1 MGMHET
7 GPDPADLFIRKQ
19 REFFHTTAT
28 HSYDY
33 RLNELQK
40 LKKAIL
46 AFEDR
51 IHAALKKDLGKS
63 AFESYASEVGFTL
76 YELSNTIKHLKK
88 WMKPKRVRTPLL
100 NQPGSSRI
108 YYTPLGVNLII
119 SPFNYPFALT
129 FTPLIAAIA
138 AGNTAVIKTSEDTP
152 HTSGVIEGMIH
163 ETFDPEYI
171 AYIPGGI
178 PETTRLLQQ
187 KFDHI
192 FFTGS
197 TRVGSIVMKA
207 AAKHLTPV
215 TLELGA
221 KSPCIVH
228 ADANLEVAV
237 NRIVFGKFLNAG
249 QSCVAPDFV
258 LVHQSV
264 KQAFLEKTKQRIADW
279 YGDDASLSPDFGRIV
294 NEPHVDRLIK
304 LIDQDKVI
312 IGGQVDRAARYISP
326 TVMADV
332 TPDDKVM
339 GEEIFG
345 PILPVL
351 EYSSFDEALDTITR
365 LPEHPLACY
374 VFSEDKTVQDEL
386 IAKIQFGGGCINHC
400 AVHLVNPHLP
410 FGGIGDSGIGSY
422 HGFNGF
428 ERFSHRKSVL
438 KSATW
443 VDPPLAYP
451 PYKGKLKLLR
461 KLLK

>member
-1 MGMHET
+1 MHET
-7 GPDPADLFIRKQ
+7 GPDPVDLLIRKQ

-76 YELSNTIKHLKK
+76 YELTNTIKHLKK

-119 SPFNYPFALT
+119 SPFNYPFTLT

-163 ETFDPEYI
+163 ESFDPEYI

-228 ADANLEVAV
+228 ADANLEIAV

-351 EYSSFDEALDTITR
+351 EYSSFDEALDTIAR

-410 FGGIGDSGIGSY
+410 FGGIGESGIGSY